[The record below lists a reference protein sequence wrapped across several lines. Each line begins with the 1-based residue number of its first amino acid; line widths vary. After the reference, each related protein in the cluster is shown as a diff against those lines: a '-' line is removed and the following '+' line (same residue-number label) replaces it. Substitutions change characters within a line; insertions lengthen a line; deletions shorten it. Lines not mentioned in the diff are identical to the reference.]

1 MFDVV
6 EYLDPEREE
15 RSRMNPSNPQLT
27 YRPVLEQGDQV
38 TIGCRAIHY
47 ASSALPP
54 ISNANERVL
63 QIIPSSA
70 FDLAQAHQP
79 YNMRYCI
86 VQFLMY
92 LLFA

>member
-15 RSRMNPSNPQLT
+15 QSQMNPSNTQLA
-27 YRPVLEQGDQV
+27 YRPVLKEGDQA

-54 ISNANERVL
+54 ISNANDR
-63 QIIPSSA
+63 
-70 FDLAQAHQP
+70 
-79 YNMRYCI
+79 
-86 VQFLMY
+86 
-92 LLFA
+92 